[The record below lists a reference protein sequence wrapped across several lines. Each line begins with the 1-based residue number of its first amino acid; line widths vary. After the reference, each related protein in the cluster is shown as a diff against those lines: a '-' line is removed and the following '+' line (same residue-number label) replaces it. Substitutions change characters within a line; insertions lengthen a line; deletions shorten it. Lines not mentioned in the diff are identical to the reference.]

1 MRVTIMCRKPGAQ
14 PRIADER
21 FKTTESVSRA
31 LFALA
36 EAGGKTKQELIHE
49 IVAGWVEEKITA
61 ARLLVAFADGE
72 GVPGNAGDCP
82 GNAGV

>member
-1 MRVTIMCRKPGAQ
+1 MCRKPGAQ
-14 PRIADER
+14 PRIADKR
-21 FKTTESVSRA
+21 FKTTEAVSRA

-36 EAGGKTKQELIHE
+36 QAADKTEQELIHE

-72 GVPGNAGDCP
+72 GMPGNAGDCP
-82 GNAGV
+82 GNAWD